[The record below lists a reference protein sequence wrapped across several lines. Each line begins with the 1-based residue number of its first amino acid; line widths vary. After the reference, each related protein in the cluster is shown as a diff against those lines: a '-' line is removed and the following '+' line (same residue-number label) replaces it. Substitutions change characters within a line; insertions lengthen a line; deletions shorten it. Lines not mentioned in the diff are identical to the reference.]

1 MAGAWTSLGV
11 THGTAMLT
19 ASQHLYLA
27 RDLGR
32 VHRALEAYERD
43 MIMRELALRDAVD
56 AALRGDI
63 EHAGSVTALM
73 RAARTLGLL

>member
-1 MAGAWTSLGV
+1 MTVLDHDPTPPFEVVRS
-11 THGTAMLT
+11 
-19 ASQHLYLA
+19 
-27 RDLGR
+27 
-32 VHRALEAYERD
+32 E
-43 MIMRELALRDAVD
+43 ELALRDAVD